1 LTPVLLPV
9 AVGLGIDPVHFG
21 IIMILNLMIGL
32 LTPPVGMVLYV
43 LSKVAQV
50 PFERCV
56 TATAPFLVPLI
67 TVLLLLTF
75 VPAFSMWL
83 PTLVYR

>member
-1 LTPVLLPV
+1 
-9 AVGLGIDPVHFG
+9 
-21 IIMILNLMIGL
+21 
-32 LTPPVGMVLYV
+32 MVLYV